1 MRVCIFHSNLSPLY
15 SIPSRTLCLNASL
28 TRYKPL
34 SRGDRI
40 INKTANETLNSA
52 LFSSRDVS
60 SSSLMK
66 WVTGREDRQRQRKM
80 KEKKKRKERTTR
92 GYVYHLMRPT
102 FVSSSLSPC
111 KLSAPVLM
119 NSYLH
124 AYTMFRW
131 NYMHAKFA
139 SFHVSLFWEER
150 PEMTGIQRRYRFN
163 WMIFTLTKHYIDLIY
178 TIILWQWIDE
188 DW

>member
-1 MRVCIFHSNLSPLY
+1 MRLSTRPFFLLAMFPRPLLW
-15 SIPSRTLCLNASL
+15 SEWQGEEIG
-28 TRYKPL
+28 K
-34 SRGDRI
+34 G
-40 INKTANETLNSA
+40 KE
-52 LFSSRDVS
+52 
-60 SSSLMK
+60 K
-66 WVTGREDRQRQRKM
+66 WRK
-80 KEKKKRKERTTR
+80 KKKRKERTTR

-163 WMIFTLTKHYIDLIY
+163 WMIFTLTKHYIDLTY